1 MRVFTF
7 GGVNSRERSRERH
20 CTYQPEFS
28 RHANIITM
36 VDLRPAE
43 RDGIE
48 SDITTIFQSKR
59 RRSLL
64 LGNDDHWSS
73 TIMDLEARLPF
84 DDPRQCLAEL
94 ETPRAAGSFNALSHS
109 KKTIWN
115 VIILAGQR
123 PGPDALA
130 EHFGTS
136 GKASIPINGKPM
148 WTLVVKTMLATPQ
161 IGKIVILAQDRSMV
175 SGPGSRGLID
185 SERVIFAEN
194 VGGIA
199 NSIASVIGKSPLT
212 WPVLITTADHPL
224 LTPEMVS
231 EFIEGVGSSDLA
243 VAAVERRTVMQC
255 YPMSKRTWLKFRHGA
270 FSGANLFALT
280 TPATNK
286 ALELWSKA
294 EQDRKQALKLFW
306 HFGPVLALRA
316 LARTISFP
324 AALHAAGRKLGVNA
338 SLVLL
343 RHPEAAIDVDKI
355 SDHSQVE
362 SILRGRAKAG
372 KKSTALINGALEQV
386 SIFDLDRTLT
396 RQPTY
401 TALLVYISWRV
412 APWRLLMAPLVILT
426 MVGYLCKFYSRKRVK
441 EIEQWLLLGSGLK
454 QSVIDREVQHFADR
468 LDKTG
473 FFNDGRTAIARESAA
488 GHRVILATA
497 ANGFYAHALAKR
509 LGIEDVVATPS
520 LWKNGRLTSKIDGA
534 NCYGLAKREMVD
546 RHLREKG
553 LRRENL
559 HIRFYS
565 DHISDLPMFDWA
577 DEPIAVNPSIKLFK
591 YALARNWRI
600 KFWK

>member
-1 MRVFTF
+1 MLDLWRATRPD
-7 GGVNSRERSRERH
+7 GGIDI
-20 CTYQPEFS
+20 PIFS
-28 RHANIITM
+28 K
-36 VDLRPAE
+36 
-43 RDGIE
+43 
-48 SDITTIFQSKR
+48 SD
-59 RRSLL
+59 
-64 LGNDDHWSS
+64 LGNASLHGKDDNGSS
-73 TIMDLEARLPF
+73 IIMDLTEGFPF
-84 DDPRQCLAEL
+84 EDPAQCLAEL
-94 ETPRAAGSFNALSHS
+94 ALPYPASSFNALGHPENI
-109 KKTIWN
+109 IWN

-123 PGPDALA
+123 PGPDPLA
-130 EHFGTS
+130 ELFGTG

-175 SGPGSRGLID
+175 SGPGSREIID
-185 SERVIFAEN
+185 SERVIFAQS

-224 LTPEMVS
+224 LTPEMVR

-255 YPMSKRTWLKFRHGA
+255 YPTSKRTWLKFRHGA
-270 FSGANLFALT
+270 FSGANLFALK

-362 SILRGRAKAG
+362 SILRGRAKTG
-372 KKSTALINGALEQV
+372 KKSTALINCALEQV

-441 EIEQWLLLGSGLK
+441 EIEQWLLLGSGLQ

-509 LGIEDVVATPS
+509 LGIEDVVATRS
-520 LWKNGRLTSKIDGA
+520 LWKNGMLTSKIDGA